1 MSGSK
6 VSAEG
11 GSTAV
16 GGDVNAPL
24 ININAEDSSTV
35 SVTIEQKIARELPSF
50 LGAVIVVFSQQS
62 VSEYALGPRRE
73 LSAEVLVKL
82 THNNLPEGHHL
93 IKDYNR
99 HALVLEQAYLG
110 VEQRN
115 ADARYL
121 VRRKA
126 GIVYQ
131 SKIKQAFNG
140 ANTTPTQM
148 CEYVKANVDSIVE
161 GVVSQLLED
170 YKTSADLKVEEEMAH
185 LAISLVVADAVIEC
199 EVLERP

>member
-1 MSGSK
+1 MSGSR

-24 ININAEDSSTV
+24 ININADDSSTV
-35 SVTIEQKIARELPSF
+35 NVTIEQQIVRELPSF

-62 VSEYALGPRRE
+62 VSEYGRGPRRE

-82 THNNLPEGHHL
+82 KYNNLPEGHHL

-110 VEQRN
+110 VEQKN
-115 ADARYL
+115 SDARYL

-140 ANTTPTQM
+140 ANATPAQV
-148 CEYVKANVDSIVE
+148 CEYVKANLDSMVE
-161 GVVSQLLED
+161 GVVSQLLGD
-170 YKTSADLKVEEEMAH
+170 YKKSADLKVEEEMAH